1 MRSAGGG
8 LRTGNGAAAALGEES
23 GVVGRPVAAV
33 ERPVGQVGAVEASSR
48 DGGGEAALG
57 GGAGGGGGRG
67 GKGSATR
74 K

>member
-1 MRSAGGG
+1 M
-8 LRTGNGAAAALGEES
+8 
-23 GVVGRPVAAV
+23 VGRPVAAV

-57 GGAGGGGGRG
+57 GGAGGGGGGGRG